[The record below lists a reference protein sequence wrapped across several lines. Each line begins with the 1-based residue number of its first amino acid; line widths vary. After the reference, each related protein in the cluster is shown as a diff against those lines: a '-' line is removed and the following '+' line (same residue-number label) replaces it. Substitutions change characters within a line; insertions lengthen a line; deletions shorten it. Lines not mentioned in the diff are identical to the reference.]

1 MRVFSSDAI
10 TGPYKDVAGN
20 DARYGTETS
29 VINKNAGGDGYG
41 NTATGERL
49 MSYYNWHYLD
59 KGRVAQGHNSAVVD
73 TDGKTYL
80 VYHTR
85 FNDGSEGH
93 EVRVHQFLQLET
105 VVLSQL
111 HLSIQERH
119 YQILHTQ

>member
-1 MRVFSSDAI
+1 MMQDTVQRQVLSTRTQVVTDMEI
-10 TGPYKDVAGN
+10 LLQV
-20 DARYGTETS
+20 R
-29 VINKNAGGDGYG
+29 
-41 NTATGERL
+41 RL

-59 KGRVAQGHNSAVVD
+59 KGRVAQGHNSAEVD

-93 EVRVHQFLQLET
+93 EVRVHQLFTAGNGGLVATPFEY
-105 VVLSQL
+105 SG
-111 HLSIQERH
+111 RH